1 MIERYSLPHMRAVWA
16 DESKFKKWLEIEIL
30 ACEAQAKLGVIPAEA
45 VQEIRD
51 KATFTVE
58 EVERIEQETHHELIS
73 FLTNVAEYVGPAS
86 KYVHFG
92 MTSSD
97 VLDTALSLQMR
108 DAAGILI
115 NDTERLITI
124 LYQQAQKYRMTV
136 MVGRT
141 HGVHAVPITFGL
153 KLALWVFE
161 MKRNLERLKRAKETV
176 SYGKISGVVG
186 TYANIDPFVEE
197 YVCEKLGLKPAEVST
212 QVLQRDRHSE
222 YLATLAVVASS
233 LDKFA
238 TEIRGL
244 QRTEIR
250 EVEEPF
256 LKGQKGSS
264 AMPHKRN
271 PILCERVS
279 GLARI
284 VRSNAQAGLE
294 NVPLWHER
302 DISHSSVERVII
314 PDSSLLLDYML
325 HRFYFVI
332 QNLLVYPQV
341 MLENLAKTKGLI
353 YSERVLL
360 ALVENDIYREDAY
373 KLVQENAMKAWE
385 TGKDFKELLLKDKGV
400 LKYLSKQKIEE
411 CFDYQYY
418 LRNVDR
424 IFERLEKAVEK
435 SGSEEVG
442 K

>member
-1 MIERYSLPHMRAVWA
+1 MIERYSLPHMKAVWA
-16 DESKFKKWLEIEIL
+16 DKNKFKKWLEIEIL
-30 ACEAQAKLGVIPAEA
+30 ACEAQAKLGIIPADA
-45 VQEIRD
+45 VDEIKS
-51 KATFTVE
+51 KANFTVE
-58 EVERIEQETHHELIS
+58 ETETIEQETHHELIS
-73 FLTNVAEYVGPAS
+73 FLTNVAEYVGPSS
-86 KYVHFG
+86 KYIHFG

-108 DAAGILI
+108 EAAEILVE
-115 NDTERLITI
+115 DTERLIKI
-124 LYQQAQKYRMTV
+124 LYAQAQKYKMTV

-141 HGVHAVPITFGL
+141 HGVHAEPVTFGL

-161 MKRNLERLKRAKETV
+161 MKRNLERLNRAREAV

-197 YVCEKLGLKPAEVST
+197 YVCEKLGLKPADVST
-212 QVLQRDRHSE
+212 QVLQRDRHAE
-222 YLATLAVVASS
+222 YLAALAVVASS

-244 QRTEIR
+244 QRTEVR

-284 VRSNAQAGLE
+284 VRSNAQAALE
-294 NVPLWHER
+294 NVSLWHER

-314 PDSSLLLDYML
+314 PDSTLLLDYML
-325 HRFYFVI
+325 HRFSFVM
-332 QNLLVYPQV
+332 QNLLVYPEV
-341 MLENLAKTKGLI
+341 MLENLGKTRGLI
-353 YSERVLL
+353 YSQRVLL

-385 TGKDFKELLLKDKGV
+385 TREDFKELLLKDKGV
-400 LKYLSKQKIEE
+400 LKYLSKKKIEE
-411 CFDYQYY
+411 CFDYRYY
-418 LRNVDR
+418 IRNIDR
-424 IFERLEKAVEK
+424 IFERLEKAIGK
-435 SGSEEVG
+435 SGSEEVR
-442 K
+442 